1 MRTEHHF
8 CDTAAKDTQAESNQE
23 EASDQPQRR
32 DSLPMKWLIIFQ
44 SDKVTKVK
52 ERRRRLPD

>member
-8 CDTAAKDTQAESNQE
+8 CDTPAKDTQAESNQE
-23 EASDQPQRR
+23 EASDQPQQR
-32 DSLPMKWLIIFQ
+32 DRLPMQWLRISQ

-52 ERRRRLPD
+52 QRLRLPD